1 MGYLRPLLWRVL
13 RFDVLDCRSTCG
25 SSSSAS
31 PSESP
36 TLVDLLLTATSSLMT
51 LGSSALSM
59 VRLLQV
65 HCTVRSD
72 VPPTMAPVA
81 LRHPTSSSSTSTTT
95 TSLYSTK
102 LYSSPLLSSLSSAS
116 SSCTLST
123 TGSLSRLTIIS
134 LGQQLQVGRDA
145 DRFCQPAW
153 LSLSDRHAQM
163 RKEGS
168 NEPLLHVGAVITRQP
183 GKVILET
190 RGERMYALVFPLCDP
205 P

>member
-1 MGYLRPLLWRVL
+1 MGYLSPLLRRVL

-31 PSESP
+31 SSESP
-36 TLVDLLLTATSSLMT
+36 TLVDLLLTATSTLMT

-65 HCTVRSD
+65 HCTIRSD

-95 TSLYSTK
+95 TSLYSTE
-102 LYSSPLLSSLSSAS
+102 LYSSPLLYSLTSAP

-123 TGSLSRLTIIS
+123 TGSLSRLAIVS
-134 LGQQLQVGRDA
+134 LGQQLKMGRHA
-145 DRFCQPAW
+145 DCLRQPAR
-153 LSLSDRHAQM
+153 LTLSDRHA
-163 RKEGS
+163 
-168 NEPLLHVGAVITRQP
+168 
-183 GKVILET
+183 
-190 RGERMYALVFPLCDP
+190 
-205 P
+205 